1 MKEKLRSILRKPVVI
16 ALLIAELLV
25 VGFAL
30 AAALRPAAVYE
41 FTADQWENIAQES
54 EIGYDED
61 GRIGVTEMTDGED
74 ILQTPA
80 MTLPKGHYNVT
91 VDYNYIPGRLESGR
105 EHHACLYLKSEE
117 PLTVTGEEATLNIDR
132 QQDTV
137 TLNVRQ
143 DANIVHLVAHNDG
156 GIFTLGVV
164 QIRQDMR
171 YAMVCVLG
179 WVLCFAALDALALTF
194 VKVACGVDADPKKK
208 FACLL
213 ALLAVTL
220 LTFWPMLTDGGGLD
234 GHDWVFHLS
243 RIEGIANGLREGQFP
258 VRIYTQAKDGYGYA
272 SPIFYG
278 EILLYFPAVL
288 RLLGVSVQQA
298 YHMYAFAVLFITAY
312 VAFYALRQIFG
323 SRKIALA
330 GSALYMLAPYH
341 LHNIYIRMAV
351 GEYAAQ
357 AFLLLIPAA
366 ICLLY
371 GMEKPTKQQARKAWW
386 QLVLAFTMLL
396 QTHLLTLELIT
407 LLTALFCLCSLRRT
421 FTKRVLATWV
431 AAAGTV
437 VVLNAW
443 LLVPMLTLMLTGG
456 YDVLKEMNRVD
467 ALNLQKWGTTIT
479 GLMGLD
485 SEAQGIGL
493 ALFLGA
499 VCFLLCCL
507 AGKEMTDRERRLGLW
522 GAALGGLNCFMST
535 SIFPWNELLNVPV
548 LGSMLLKVQFPWRC
562 MTLAIPALL
571 LASGCALSYLQHRA
585 AAKTM
590 GAMLLAAALTNVM
603 LFYSGY
609 LPTANTRY
617 YGDGSQLVYANDYT
631 NVGWYYDGLYLP
643 SEITQTWDGFV
654 EGAPV
659 TTVAVESIAQKN
671 GVTSLTCTETTG
683 QDQHAELPLVYYPG
697 YTILEGSGTVFKT
710 ANGLVGVTVPAN
722 YTGTIRVAFREPKR
736 WLLADGVSVVTAIG
750 LVMLAVRRKKRG
762 APAKEYLV
770 EG

>member
-1 MKEKLRSILRKPVVI
+1 MKEKLRLLLRKPAVI

-41 FTADQWENIAQES
+41 FAADQWENIAQES

-80 MTLPKGHYNVT
+80 MTLPKGHYTVT
-91 VDYNYIPGRLESGR
+91 LDYRYVPSVWEGGVERRS
-105 EHHACLYLKSEE
+105 CLYFTSSEAG
-117 PLTVTGEEATLNIDR
+117 TVTGEKPCIDVKKQKDTL
-132 QQDTV
+132 
-137 TLNVRQ
+137 TLNVSDYSETVR
-143 DANIVHLVAHNDG
+143 LVAHNDG
-156 GIFTLGVV
+156 GIFTLGTVR
-164 QIRQDMR
+164 IEQDML
-171 YAMVCVLG
+171 YAGACVAGWLLLFVLLDAFLLLTVPGSPVQLADAELG
-179 WVLCFAALDALALTF
+179 ACLWVLCAVAVLTCAPALTNGG
-194 VKVACGVDADPKKK
+194 AANGAD
-208 FACLL
+208 
-213 ALLAVTL
+213 
-220 LTFWPMLTDGGGLD
+220 WS
-234 GHDWVFHLS
+234 FHLS
-243 RIEGIANGLREGQFP
+243 RIEGIAQGLREGQFP
-258 VRIYTQAKDGYGYA
+258 VRVYSMAKDGYGYA
-272 SPIFYG
+272 PSMFYG
-278 EILLYFPAVL
+278 ELLLYFPAVL